1 MNNKPKSSVI
11 KIKSNQ
17 VSARNRSGRC
27 LERII
32 LSSVTPIPP
41 KRDKRSGK
49 HDDIDW
55 LPTRDVNNPL
65 PTYFVHKRQIHVVNP
80 RRNELFSCIGTIN
93 KVNSLSHSSKIQWW
107 LIVFGVMKDLTNS
120 GWLLMHDKPMHY
132 LQNHP
137 SNYQHWTTSVCCQSR
152 SVQFLSSY
160 QIPPQWHHYQ
170 QAVCRW
176 CGCTRWQY
184 GWTYEVLRVRKV
196 WRREC
201 GRDRQLL

>member
-1 MNNKPKSSVI
+1 MVDVWSVSYYHQLPQFHQKGI
-11 KIKSNQ
+11 
-17 VSARNRSGRC
+17 SG
-27 LERII
+27 
-32 LSSVTPIPP
+32 
-41 KRDKRSGK
+41 
-49 HDDIDW
+49 
-55 LPTRDVNNPL
+55 
-65 PTYFVHKRQIHVVNP
+65 VVNMMI
-80 RRNELFSCIGTIN
+80 LIDYQHAMWIIHCQLTSSTSVKFMSSIHAATSFFSCIGTIN